1 MCAECGCNGVMVN
14 AQGNQDAVTIKA
26 GVRVA
31 EGQNASVIS
40 GFDTP
45 TPYGKGN

>member
-1 MCAECGCNGVMVN
+1 MCGYCGCVMVDAN
-14 AQGNQDAVTIKA
+14 GNETPVIIKA